1 MKKNSTISTTETNSN
16 WIDQVSLVE
25 PEYKFHVFFAYRHQ
39 ITKIEIK
46 PETEIGFFFVNI
58 IIIILCDDL
67 DYKWGKERERERENV
82 KAKRKKIKNP
92 SNDRN
97 NKRVNE
103 KISIERQR

>member
-1 MKKNSTISTTETNSN
+1 MVVVEIMKKNSTISTTETNSN

-58 IIIILCDDL
+58 IIIILCDGL
-67 DYKWGKERERERENV
+67 DYKWGRDRMSKQSE
-82 KAKRKKIKNP
+82 KK
-92 SNDRN
+92 
-97 NKRVNE
+97 
-103 KISIERQR
+103 